1 MKLLKGG
8 RELKV
13 DLKIDS
19 EFNESKLI
27 IESPEMTEE
36 IEAVLKFLKHV
47 SKRHIIGSRDEK
59 MYILD
64 PDNIFFFYSENKK
77 IIAQTRDNSYEIKE
91 KLYELEE
98 QFENTSFI
106 RISKSVIANVDK
118 IKNLEMFFNGTMC
131 VNFTN
136 GKQEYVSRKYVTKIK
151 EYLSIGGK

>member
-1 MKLLKGG
+1 MKI
-8 RELKV
+8 
-13 DLKIDS
+13 DLKIDT
-19 EFNESKLI
+19 EFNETKLI
-27 IESPEMTEE
+27 IQSPEMTEE

-47 SKRHIIGSRDEK
+47 AKKHIIGSKDEK

-64 PDNIFFFYSENKK
+64 PDNIFFFYSEHKK
-77 IIAQTRDNSYEIKE
+77 IIAQTKNNLYEVKE

-98 QFENTSFI
+98 EFENTSFI

-118 IKNLEMFFNGTMC
+118 IKNLEMFYNGTMC

-136 GKQEYVSRKYVTKIK
+136 GKQEYVSRKYVSKIK